1 MADGMYTSDEERERA
16 VSYSRT
22 REWLTVVG
30 MVWSFA
36 MELLMLSSGVS
47 ARLRTVAERIAPRRV
62 NPTLPFAAL
71 WTLLTFAL
79 SLPLAY
85 LSGYVVE
92 HRYELSNQ
100 TRRAWLADS
109 LKGLGVEIAV
119 GAPLVSGLLWVIRR
133 RPRSWWA
140 ICSALTVPLA
150 IVLSNLAPVLIM
162 PLFNKYEP
170 IKNRALADRIRA
182 LAAGQGVTVSEVQ
195 QMDMSKQTKK
205 ANAMFTG
212 MGRTKRIVLGDT
224 MLDEFGDDEIEVVLA
239 HELGHQVHRDMWKL
253 IAVSAPTSA
262 VALFATHQLAP
273 RVLRRWGRAW
283 GLDVEH
289 GLGDAAAL
297 PLLLIL
303 TGGVS
308 TALMPLLNGLIRTR
322 VEAPAD
328 RYALDLTRKPAAF
341 VGAMEKLAR
350 MNLANPSPSA
360 LVKYLLYDHPPI
372 SERIEA
378 ARRWEHANRT

>member
-1 MADGMYTSDEERERA
+1 MGDRVYNSDQERERA
-16 VSYSRT
+16 ISYSRL

-30 MVWSFA
+30 IVWGFA
-36 MELLMLSSGVS
+36 TGLLTLSSGVS
-47 ARLRTVAERIAPRRV
+47 ARLRTTAERIAPRRV
-62 NPTLPFAAL
+62 SPTLLFAAL
-71 WTLLTFAL
+71 LTLVTFVIG
-79 SLPLAY
+79 LPLSY
-85 LSGYVVE
+85 LSDYVVE
-92 HRYELSNQ
+92 HRYGLSNQ
-100 TRRAWLADS
+100 SRRAWLAES
-109 LKGLGVEIAV
+109 LKGLGVEIVV
-119 GAPLVSGLLWVIRR
+119 GAPIVSGLMWVVRR

-182 LAAGQGVTVSEVQ
+182 LAAGQGVTVSDVQ

-224 MLDEFGDDEIEVVLA
+224 MLDEFNEDEIEVVLA
-239 HELGHQVHRDMWKL
+239 HELGHQVHRDIWKL
-253 IAVSAPTSA
+253 IAVSAPASA
-262 VALFATHQLAP
+262 VGLFATHLLAP
-273 RVLRRWGRAW
+273 GVLRRWGRSW
-283 GLDVEH
+283 GLDVEK

-297 PLLLIL
+297 PLLVLL
-303 TGGVS
+303 SGAAS
-308 TALMPLLNGLIRTR
+308 TALVPLLNGLIRTR

-328 RYALDLTRKPAAF
+328 RYALDLTRNPVAF

-360 LVKYLLYDHPPI
+360 LVKFLLYDHPPI
-372 SERIEA
+372 AERIDA
-378 ARRWEHANRT
+378 ARRWEHTNRT

>member
-1 MADGMYTSDEERERA
+1 
-16 VSYSRT
+16 
-22 REWLTVVG
+22 
-30 MVWSFA
+30 
-36 MELLMLSSGVS
+36 
-47 ARLRTVAERIAPRRV
+47 
-62 NPTLPFAAL
+62 
-71 WTLLTFAL
+71 
-79 SLPLAY
+79 
-85 LSGYVVE
+85 
-92 HRYELSNQ
+92 
-100 TRRAWLADS
+100 
-109 LKGLGVEIAV
+109 
-119 GAPLVSGLLWVIRR
+119 
-133 RPRSWWA
+133 
-140 ICSALTVPLA
+140 
-150 IVLSNLAPVLIM
+150 VLIM